1 MKIALINNLY
11 KPYQKGGAERIAEIM
26 SNELT
31 SLGHEIFII
40 STCPQIRNKDE
51 EKNVY
56 YLPSGYSNLNKHSYF
71 YRLIWQITNLV
82 NYQKFRAVSKI
93 LRVEKPDLVIS
104 HNLMGLGLLTPL
116 AINNSGAKHI
126 HILHDIQLLHPAGL
140 MYYGQENILKSPAA
154 KIYQKLSHFFFSLSK
169 NKIIISPSSWLLNL
183 HQQYGLF
190 TDCPSFVV
198 NNPVIY
204 NLLVKEV
211 SKEKIFSF
219 VGQLEKHKG
228 VDLFISLAPFFPDYK
243 FILIGDG
250 SLMSEIKKLNIV
262 NLEILGRQSSEK
274 VSEIIAKSKAVI
286 IPSRCYE
293 NSPTVIYE
301 AYAVKTPVIAAN
313 LGGIPELINKF
324 GGLLF
329 EPDNKDDLQ
338 KAITRFISYSTE
350 LKNITPD
357 SNYSQNI
364 LTKIS

>member
-26 SNELT
+26 SNELA

-93 LRVEKPDLVIS
+93 LRIEKPDLVIS

-169 NKIIISPSSWLLNL
+169 NKIIISPSNWLLNL

-250 SLMSEIKKLNIV
+250 TMITAIKEQKAA
-262 NLEILGRQSSEK
+262 NLEILGRQNSIM
-274 VSEIIAKSKAVI
+274 VSEIIAKSAAVI
-286 IPSRCYE
+286 VPSRCYE

-301 AYAVKTPVIAAN
+301 AYAVNTPAIAAR
-313 LGGIPELINKF
+313 LGGTPELISKF

-329 EPDNKDDLQ
+329 TPDNLESLKETTS
-338 KAITRFISYSTE
+338 KFISDGAK
-350 LKNITPD
+350 LKNNIPAP
-357 SNYSQNI
+357 NYSQSI
-364 LTKIS
+364 LKKIL